1 MFQNRHGEGVSRSQV
16 LENLTTFVY
25 GYQVSMPRPRW
36 RGRGDPLSSRHQR
49 HGMED
54 EKMLFGVHFRDS
66 PPENVEITFK

>member
-1 MFQNRHGEGVSRSQV
+1 MVKVFPGVRYLKTSQPSCTGTKLV
-16 LENLTTFVY
+16 CRVPA
-25 GYQVSMPRPRW
+25 GAD
-36 RGRGDPLSSRHQR
+36 GGDPLSSRHQR